1 MRQAPASATS
11 ASAAAPHRISRRLA
25 NARSPRRRR
34 FSESA
39 GEILPARAE
48 RRRVGMSWS
57 EAGRYVKQAK
67 VRQTTPTT
75 AKSPRYQMAVM
86 RFTMSEPNTIQVV
99 QAENVNGS
107 TESRK
112 ASTDVRSGG

>member
-57 EAGRYVKQAK
+57 EAGGEGKEGAGRETDPPPPQKPRAPMAGERVTPE
-67 VRQTTPTT
+67 RPDTPT
-75 AKSPRYQMAVM
+75 
-86 RFTMSEPNTIQVV
+86 
-99 QAENVNGS
+99 
-107 TESRK
+107 
-112 ASTDVRSGG
+112 GGAGATS